1 MQFRVHACSVLKQC
15 GRVAEHAR
23 AGCLCCRRITALWL
37 PASHLVRMV
46 PGARC
51 CGCGVWSDDGRS
63 HGTLG
68 ARWGVHMNARTCRPD
83 GVHEH
88 QYCQAEMS
96 IRDREA
102 SSDPTAVEAAEPDP
116 RAPLALPALAR
127 GGGLKPYEEFV
138 HRAPWCVDPV
148 VDGPLRAPRT
158 PDALLY
164 FLIFI
169 YLFFSSR
176 CTCYLVGKRDPA
188 SVAHAV
194 ASTAARRADRRRSRA
209 RGAGPGARW
218 RRRSVPSCTRG
229 S

>member
-169 YLFFSSR
+169 YLFFCLVVPATSSGNGIR
-176 CTCYLVGKRDPA
+176 HPWRMP
-188 SVAHAV
+188 
-194 ASTAARRADRRRSRA
+194 
-209 RGAGPGARW
+209 W
-218 RRRSVPSCTRG
+218 RRRPRG
-229 S
+229 AQIGHRRAGSRPRWPRSLRLGP